1 MKKQTQKDKNP
12 YPYSDSN
19 KRYQT
24 FDYYMKQRFGG
35 KCAKISLDAGFT
47 CPNIDGKCGSGGCIY
62 CYSGSSGAKDA
73 PTLREQYDAGVEAI
87 RKKWD
92 TRRFIPYLQA
102 HTNTYASADTLE
114 RIYDEAAG
122 FPDAVMMAIATR
134 ADCLSEEVVDL
145 LVKISKR
152 IPLIVELGL
161 QSIHDT
167 TARLINRGHT
177 YEQFLEGYYRLKN
190 IGGDILVG
198 VHLINGLPHENVEMM
213 MESARQVAALK
224 PHMVKLH
231 LLHILK
237 DTPLEKMY
245 LSGRYETMD
254 REAYIDTVVRQLE
267 LFSPDCIIGRIT
279 GDAPFDLLTAP
290 QWCRMKT
297 AVANDIDK
305 KMYNEDTYQGKLFV
319 N

>member
-1 MKKQTQKDKNP
+1 MKKQNQRERNP
-12 YPYSDSN
+12 YPYTDSN

-47 CPNIDGKCGSGGCIY
+47 CPNIDGKCASGGCIY
-62 CYSGSSGAKDA
+62 CYSGSSGAKEA
-73 PTLREQYDAGVEAI
+73 PTLREQYDMGVNAI
-87 RKKWD
+87 SRKWG
-92 TRRFIPYLQA
+92 TCRYIPYLQA
-102 HTNTYASADTLE
+102 HTNTYAPVEDLK
-114 RIYDEAAG
+114 RIYDEVLS
-122 FPDAVMMAIATR
+122 FPNAVTMAIATR
-134 ADCLSEEVVDL
+134 ADCLSQKVVDL
-145 LVKISKR
+145 LAETSQR

-177 YEQFLEGYYRLKN
+177 YEQFLEGYNRLKN
-190 IGGDILVG
+190 CGGDIMVG
-198 VHLINGLPHENVEMM
+198 VHLINGLPGESIEMM
-213 MESARQVAALK
+213 IESARQVAALK

-237 DTPLEKMY
+237 NTPLEKLY

-254 REAYIDTVVRQLE
+254 RDTYIDTVVRQLE
-267 LFSPDCIIGRIT
+267 VFSPDCIIGRVT
-279 GDAPFDLLTAP
+279 GDAPFDLLVEP

-305 KMYNEDTYQGKLFV
+305 KMYNEDTYQGKFFV